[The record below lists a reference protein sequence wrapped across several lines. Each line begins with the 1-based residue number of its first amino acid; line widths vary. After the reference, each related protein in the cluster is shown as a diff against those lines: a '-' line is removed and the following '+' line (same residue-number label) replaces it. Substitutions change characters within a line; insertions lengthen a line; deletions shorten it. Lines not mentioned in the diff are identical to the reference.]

1 MKNNSRQ
8 EFLKKTLGV
17 TEGAWG
23 ADLAFSAPIIMIF
36 IAIAWVLSA
45 CTTPKETEPNT
56 LTKQEIADGWVLLFD
71 GKTTTGWRGANKN
84 RFPEKGWVVE
94 DGMLTT
100 LDKGGGGDIVTEKMY
115 SNFELSVDF
124 KAPINSNS
132 GIKYFVLEDTYVE
145 GSALGLEYQTYDT
158 GERPFDDTN
167 LFSLACLYE
176 IFPAT
181 NRVVN
186 PAGEW
191 NNARIIA
198 KGIHVEHWLNGIKVL
213 EYERGGEAFRKAVAK
228 SKFKNYPNFGE
239 ALKGHILLQDHTD
252 LTSFR
257 NIKIREL
264 CCK

>member
-1 MKNNSRQ
+1 M
-8 EFLKKTLGV
+8 T
-17 TEGAWG
+17 
-23 ADLAFSAPIIMIF
+23 
-36 IAIAWVLSA
+36 IAIAFSG
-45 CTTPKETEPNT
+45 CSSTSTTDAAPNELTQKEKE
-56 LTKQEIADGWVLLFD
+56 EGWVLLFD
-71 GKTTTGWRGANKN
+71 GKTTEGWRGANKTT
-84 RFPEKGWVVE
+84 FPEKGWIVE

-100 LDKGGGGDIVTEKMY
+100 IKNGGGGDIITQNMY

-124 KAPINSNS
+124 KAPVNSNS
-132 GIKYFVLEDTYVE
+132 GIKYFVLEDTYEE
-145 GSALGLEYQTYDT
+145 GKALGLEYQTHDT
-158 GERPFDDTN
+158 GKRPLDDSN
-167 LFSLACLYE
+167 LYSIACLYE
-176 IFPAT
+176 LLPAT

-213 EYERGGEAFRKAVAK
+213 EYERGGKAFREAVAK
-228 SKFKNYPNFGE
+228 SKFKIYPNYGE

-264 CCK
+264 HFK